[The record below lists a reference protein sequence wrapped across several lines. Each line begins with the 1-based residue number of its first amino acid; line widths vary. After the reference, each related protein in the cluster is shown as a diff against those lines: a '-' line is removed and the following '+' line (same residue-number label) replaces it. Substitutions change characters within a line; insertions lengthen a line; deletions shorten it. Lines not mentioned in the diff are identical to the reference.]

1 MSIESAL
8 SKFGKILDSAV
19 SSIKKTIKVMFVN
32 SSENTKHRSFGT
44 DHRAKH
50 SSSSVTSPY
59 AILIFDSFLA
69 FLSIFISIHLRIGM
83 DFLDYSPIY
92 ILKNM
97 LVFGLVSSSIFLWL
111 QTHQS
116 FWRYTTIEDMTPIF
130 LSVILSNLLF
140 FPLMMLMNQEDF
152 LPYSVLIINIFV
164 LSFMLMI
171 PRFLSRMIYNQK
183 LNKIKRFDSVTKRT
197 EQSSDIPEV
206 LIIGNSAS
214 VEAFFREVISNDDV
228 SFNFDPVGI
237 LTLDQADIG
246 RIIKGVPILGELR
259 DINRIIKTLNKEGIF
274 PRQIVISEKNLPENA
289 KKFLVRYVQEHGLL
303 LMHVMFQ
310 CTFNTVSE

>member
-8 SKFGKILDSAV
+8 SKFGRFLDSTV
-19 SSIKKTIKVMFVN
+19 SSIQKTIKVMFASHKEHN
-32 SSENTKHRSFGT
+32 KRRSFG
-44 DHRAKH
+44 HHPRMKH
-50 SSSSVTSPY
+50 PSSSMTSPY
-59 AILIFDSFLA
+59 AILIFDTFLA
-69 FLSIFISIHLRIGM
+69 FLAIFISIHLRIGM

-97 LVFGLVSSSIFLWL
+97 LVFGLVSSSMFLWL

-116 FWRYTTIEDMTPIF
+116 FWRYTTVEDMTPIF
-130 LSVILSNLLF
+130 LSVILSNFLF

-171 PRFLSRMIYNQK
+171 PRFLSRMIYNQRIS
-183 LNKIKRFDSVTKRT
+183 KIKRFDSITKRT
-197 EQSSDIPEV
+197 EQASDVPEV
-206 LIIGNSAS
+206 LLIGNSDS

-237 LTLDQADIG
+237 LTLDQADEG

-259 DINRIIKTLNKEGIF
+259 DINKIIRTLNKDGVF

-289 KKFLVRYVQEHGLL
+289 KKFLIRYVQDHGLL